1 MPIETTVIGSYTRP
15 DWLIAARRA
24 YEGGELKR
32 DVFKEL
38 LRIAVRET
46 VREQLDAG
54 IDIITDGEQGRTSFW
69 EYFTERIEGLALE
82 GISYTFSHGATRP
95 GIAVV
100 DRLTRREGPSIEDV
114 RHVKRLTS
122 PKRLKVPNI
131 SVTFLATTKTIRI
144 SKSAYPSRDAYAEDL
159 TQLLKEEYE
168 ATLRAGADIIQLDIP
183 DFTHLTAKPRG
194 EAIPQLKKNI
204 DLINSSISRVPRHR
218 LHAHM
223 CYGNYKAAHRTDGTY
238 ANLLPDI
245 YDLRVGTLCL
255 EMANARHTDDIQLL
269 KEYPP
274 PKGMKIAV
282 GAIDVKTP
290 DVEPVWLVKK
300 RLLRAAEYIDPKQ
313 LSATTDCG
321 FAPTWDSDIIPRS
334 ACQLKLKNLAQG
346 AKEASTTLG
355 V

>member
-1 MPIETTVIGSYTRP
+1 MPLETTVVGSYTRP
-15 DWLIAARRA
+15 DWFIEARHSS
-24 YEGGELKR
+24 EVGELSKEIY
-32 DVFKEL
+32 KEL
-38 LRIAVRET
+38 LQIAVRET
-46 VREQLDAG
+46 VKEQLDAG
-54 IDIITDGEQGRTSFW
+54 IDIISDGEQGRTSFW
-69 EYFTERIEGLALE
+69 EYFTERIEGLAFE

-100 DRLTRREGPSIEDV
+100 NKLRRREGPLAEDV
-114 RHVKRLTS
+114 RRVKRLTNK
-122 PKRLKVPNI
+122 KRLKVPNI
-131 SVTFLATTKTIRI
+131 SVTFLATTKTLRI
-144 SKSAYPSRDAYAEDL
+144 SKSAYTSRGAYAEDL
-159 TQLLKEEYE
+159 IQLLKEEYQ
-168 ATLRAGADIIQLDIP
+168 ATLQAGADIIQIDIP

-194 EAIPQLKKNI
+194 EAIPQLKSNI
-204 DLINSSISRVPRHR
+204 DLINSSVSRLPRR
-218 LHAHM
+218 QIHAHM

-238 ANLLPDI
+238 TNLLPDI

-255 EMANARHTDDIQLL
+255 EMANARHADDIQLL
-269 KEYPP
+269 KEHPP

-300 RLLRAAEYIDPKQ
+300 RLLAAAEHIDPKQ

-346 AKEASTTLG
+346 AKEASIELG